1 MTLTVSLSSLAAVA
15 VISLGMVLTPGPNML
30 YLISR
35 SVTQGRGAGMISLA
49 GVAAG
54 FLVYLAATA
63 AGIAVLF
70 AVVPAVY
77 TAIKLAG
84 AAYLLW
90 LAWKAV
96 RPGGGSVFT
105 PGETRFDPPGRLFS
119 MGLVTSLLNPK
130 IAVMYVSLLPQFL
143 DPAHGD
149 VAAQGL
155 TLGLVQVVV
164 SLSVNAL
171 IVLGAGSVASFLTG
185 RPLWSRVQRYLM
197 ATALVGIALRVAT
210 DRSRALV
217 AVP

>member
-1 MTLTVSLSSLAAVA
+1 MALTVSLSSLAAVA

-35 SVTQGRGAGMISLA
+35 SVTQGRGAGMVSLA

-63 AGIAVLF
+63 AGIAVVF

-90 LAWKAV
+90 LAWKAL
-96 RPGGGSVFT
+96 RPDGDVFE

-119 MGLVTSLLNPK
+119 MGLLTSLLNPK
-130 IAVMYVSLLPQFL
+130 IAVMYVSLLPQFV
-143 DPAHGD
+143 DPARGD

-155 TLGLVQVVV
+155 VLGLVQVVV
-164 SLSVNAL
+164 SLSVNTL
-171 IVLGAGSVASFLTG
+171 IVLGAGSVASFLAR
-185 RPLWSRVQRYLM
+185 RPLWARVRRYLT
-197 ATALVGIALRVAT
+197 ATVLAGIALRVAT

-217 AVP
+217 AAP